1 MRKASTQAA
10 LWGGIDTAKAELVLA
25 ALGEPKTVPVA
36 NSPAGFPAMIAYFQ
50 SRGVTRVGIES
61 TSKYHRP
68 AAKALREAGIVVSL
82 LQPLQVKRYAEFRLQ
97 RAKSDALDAHII
109 ARCAADL
116 GEPRPAPDERLEA
129 LAEHQT
135 LIDQIGNDIACLKTR
150 CEGFQNP
157 RFLAVLHDQIDR
169 LETVL
174 REERKLLKQAVLE
187 HADLARRYELIESV
201 QGIGEKTALMLV
213 IRMPELGSVSREQ
226 AASLLGVAP
235 YVHQSGQYEGQ
246 RRTGGGR
253 ARARTGQ
260 YAAAQ
265 AAKKHNPVLGAFY
278 NRLRKAGKPH
288 ALAIVACVRKL
299 VIYANTVLARGTPW
313 VKINQPIGAT

>member
-213 IRMPELGSVSREQ
+213 IRMPELGSISREQ

-235 YVHQSGQYEGQ
+235 YVHQSGQY
-246 RRTGGGR
+246 
-253 ARARTGQ
+253 
-260 YAAAQ
+260 
-265 AAKKHNPVLGAFY
+265 
-278 NRLRKAGKPH
+278 
-288 ALAIVACVRKL
+288 
-299 VIYANTVLARGTPW
+299 
-313 VKINQPIGAT
+313 